1 MQRPINQAESFNENE
16 VVSLVSDLVETLEDS
31 RKGFLEAAEHLD
43 RSGHHDLAERM
54 KQFSDHRTRLS
65 LELREVATELGE
77 PIVESG
83 SVGGAVHRGWMSI
96 KDAVTDDDP
105 HEVLAAAEKGEDH
118 AVAEYERA
126 LEKIELPNDVRK
138 VIHKQASEVRASH
151 DEVKMLRERYS

>member
-1 MQRPINQAESFNENE
+1 MQQPMNQGETFDEGQ
-16 VVSLVSDLVETLEDS
+16 VVSVLADLVESLEDS
-31 RKGFLEAAEHLD
+31 RKGFLDAAEHLD

-65 LELREVATELGE
+65 LELREVATGFGE
-77 PIVESG
+77 PIEESG

-96 KDAVTDDDP
+96 KDAVSDDDP

-126 LEKIELPNDVRK
+126 LEKIELRNDVRK
-138 VIHKQASEVRASH
+138 VIQKQASEVRAAH
-151 DEVKMLRERYS
+151 DEVKMLRERYA